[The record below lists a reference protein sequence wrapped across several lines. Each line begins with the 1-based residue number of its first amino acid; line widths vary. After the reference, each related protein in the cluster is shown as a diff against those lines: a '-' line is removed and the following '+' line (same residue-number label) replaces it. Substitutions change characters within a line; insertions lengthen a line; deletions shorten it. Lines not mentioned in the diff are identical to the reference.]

1 VSSQQRCLVTF
12 VPTEVVVFIPLWQF
26 EENKMAADEVSPH
39 AYATILLSGTVFRCY
54 ARYSYASYA
63 LLWSTFFGL
72 HSVSALQQNK
82 KT

>member
-1 VSSQQRCLVTF
+1 
-12 VPTEVVVFIPLWQF
+12 
-26 EENKMAADEVSPH
+26 MAADEVSPN
-39 AYATILLSGTVFRCY
+39 AYATIQLSGTVFRCY

-63 LLWSTFFGL
+63 LLQSTFFGL